1 MNFALM
7 EESLRNLVN
16 DEGIDYLSREPF
28 EVYRYLTDEMELD
41 KKLCRS
47 ILSVLLAGVVEET
60 LKIQGVQ
67 SDAEGRPVLTGLSG
81 VIEDSN
87 QIPDDKLNR
96 LTKWIQKECFYKKSL
111 ADDLAGMFLSLFS
124 TENLAAWNVRTGE
137 GFREFCD
144 KEWKY
149 KFHGEHT
156 WHHGGG
162 SEDCWVDIEMS
173 FVVEES
179 ELFKELIKRDFTD
192 NPFLSVEAIYDIV
205 SDRLNELLQNDMEE
219 YAEAETYYEPYME
232 DYQSNGEPVVKE
244 FCDNYGLKLLSF
256 ECDGSESGFEPD
268 SRW

>member
-87 QIPDDKLNR
+87 QIPDD
-96 LTKWIQKECFYKKSL
+96 
-111 ADDLAGMFLSLFS
+111 LAGMFLSLFS

-179 ELFKELIKRDFTD
+179 ELFKELIKRNIND

-205 SDRLNELLQNDMEE
+205 SERLNELLQNDMEE